1 MKLNELI
8 KTNYSK
14 LRVGRGIGSGK
25 GKTSGRGVKG
35 QKSRSGVAI
44 KSFEGGQMPLYRR
57 LPKRGFKKIKRRN
70 TAIINLSDIEI
81 FIKNKRIKP
90 QDEINIKNLIEKKI
104 IGKKYNKLKI
114 LGKGDIKEKI
124 KIKTDFISK
133 SARSKIEKVGGSID
147 IPKEKVKLNG

>member
-70 TAIINLSDIEI
+70 IAIINLSDIEI

-147 IPKEKVKLNG
+147 VPKEKVKLNG

>member
-1 MKLNELI
+1 MFD
-8 KTNYSK
+8 
-14 LRVGRGIGSGK
+14 
-25 GKTSGRGVKG
+25 
-35 QKSRSGVAI
+35 SRISI
-44 KSFEGGQMPLYRR
+44 
-57 LPKRGFKKIKRRN
+57 IWKRRN
-70 TAIINLSDIEI
+70 IAIINLSDIEI

-133 SARSKIEKVGGSID
+133 SARSKIEKAGGSID
-147 IPKEKVKLNG
+147 VPKEKVKLNG